1 MILAP
6 LRGELC
12 PSGRVGR
19 NALFPGD
26 FMRSCLLWLIGV
38 PIPIIIILW
47 LITGHA

>member
-6 LRGELC
+6 
-12 PSGRVGR
+12 PSGNPARQAGVETD
-19 NALFPGD
+19 ALLPGD

-47 LITGHA
+47 LLTGHA